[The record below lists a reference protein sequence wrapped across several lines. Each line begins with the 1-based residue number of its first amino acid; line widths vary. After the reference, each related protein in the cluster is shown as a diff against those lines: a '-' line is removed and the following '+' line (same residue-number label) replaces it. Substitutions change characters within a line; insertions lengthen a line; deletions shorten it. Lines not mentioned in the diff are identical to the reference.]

1 MSELLQYANG
11 NLPRSEEEKE
21 IIIDKAAAA
30 YEKYMDA
37 LGFDWRND
45 PIVLIPQDE

>member
-21 IIIDKAAAA
+21 IILELWI
-30 YEKYMDA
+30 MVR
-37 LGFDWRND
+37 L
-45 PIVLIPQDE
+45 